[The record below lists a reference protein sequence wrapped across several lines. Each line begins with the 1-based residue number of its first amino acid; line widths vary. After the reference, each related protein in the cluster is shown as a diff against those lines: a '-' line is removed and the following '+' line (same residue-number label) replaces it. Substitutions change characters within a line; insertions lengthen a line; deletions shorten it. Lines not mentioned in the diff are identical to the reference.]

1 MFTLFGLL
9 VTVLD
14 VIALVSLLKSGA
26 DTATK
31 ILWALLIVL
40 LPLLGMAARNRPRSR
55 GAWGRVALRWWRGIS
70 PSCSD
75 VENPEE

>member
-1 MFTLFGLL
+1 MFTFFGLL

-14 VIALVSLLKSGA
+14 VVALVSLLKSGA

-40 LPLLGMAARNRPRSR
+40 LPLLGMVLYFLMGP
-55 GAWGRVALRWWRGIS
+55 GRRKVI
-70 PSCSD
+70 
-75 VENPEE
+75 